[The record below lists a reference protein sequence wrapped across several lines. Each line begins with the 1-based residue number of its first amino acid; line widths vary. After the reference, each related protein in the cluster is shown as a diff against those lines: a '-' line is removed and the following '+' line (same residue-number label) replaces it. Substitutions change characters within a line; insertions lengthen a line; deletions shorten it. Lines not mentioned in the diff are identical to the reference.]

1 VTCWILGASL
11 TACSSTPLELPNC
24 DVPAPLAE
32 LGELL
37 SVPEMPVA
45 LSSTD
50 ATATFNLEG
59 IAQLTRLR
67 VVSMAN
73 KRVGDLNTAALQAR
87 NEEVNQLIECVR
99 YQNIW
104 MDVREDMLEQERQ
117 DHAIDNLWHRGVIVL
132 GAIAVAL

>member
-1 VTCWILGASL
+1 M
-11 TACSSTPLELPNC
+11 
-24 DVPAPLAE
+24 PAPLAE

-50 ATATFNLEG
+50 ATATFGLEG
-59 IAQLTRLR
+59 ITQLTRLR

-104 MDVREDMLEQERQ
+104 MDVREDMLQQERQ
-117 DHAIDNLWHRGVIVL
+117 DHAIDNLWHRGIIVL